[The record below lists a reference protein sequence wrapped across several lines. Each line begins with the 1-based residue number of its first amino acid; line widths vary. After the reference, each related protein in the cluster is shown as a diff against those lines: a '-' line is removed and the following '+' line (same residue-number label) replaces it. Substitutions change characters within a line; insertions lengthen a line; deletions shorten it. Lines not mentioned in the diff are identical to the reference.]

1 MARREHRK
9 VLGQT
14 IRPHREG
21 AGLTQERLAEKS
33 HLTSKY
39 LGEVERGVANIS
51 VDTLLRIAKALGL
64 RLNDLTR
71 EL

>member
-14 IRPHREG
+14 IRRYREG
-21 AGLTQERLAEKS
+21 AALTQERLAEKS
-33 HLTSKY
+33 DLTSKY

-51 VDTLLRIAKALGL
+51 VDALLRIAKALGL

-71 EL
+71 DL

>member
-9 VLGQT
+9 ILGQT
-14 IRPHREG
+14 IRRHREG

-33 HLTSKY
+33 DLTSKY

-64 RLNDLTR
+64 RLNDMTR

>member
-9 VLGQT
+9 ILRQT
-14 IRPHREG
+14 IRRHRDG

-33 HLTSKY
+33 ELTSKY

-51 VDTLLRIAKALGL
+51 VDALLRIAKALGL